1 MEGPQVTTEPSGMN
15 VLVGPLAIMSKP
27 VNQAAP
33 ATEFFPVQRSRQGS
47 ARRILTRVPRNDG
60 IAPLPE
66 ESALLVKRPARRSG
80 PPPIVDDW
88 SPTLI
93 ICETVH

>member
-60 IAPLPE
+60 RHLRRFG
-66 ESALLVKRPARRSG
+66 SGTRDTGGGRSG
-80 PPPIVDDW
+80 TW
-88 SPTLI
+88 RYLY
-93 ICETVH
+93 HRRLAL